1 MSYTPRIATQTLVT
15 IAAHLERDQGA
26 AYRRHLRHLMPQ
38 AEDAYRDEEDD
49 FRSHLGASLIGREC
63 ARELWYSFRW
73 TTKPSFDGRILRLF
87 NRGHLEEPRMVALL
101 LMIGCTVWQ
110 FDEEGN
116 QFRIKGHKGHF
127 GGGMDGVILGVPEI
141 PDEPVLGEF
150 KTHNDKSFQKLKG
163 DGVREAKFEHYV
175 QMQMYMGKNGFRWAL
190 YMAIN
195 KNDDELY
202 AELVA
207 FDQVTYDRFL
217 DRSAMVIDA
226 VEPPP
231 RINNSPGWY
240 KCKFCDFC
248 PVCHGATMP
257 AKNCRTC
264 RWSTPVDGGK
274 WVCENPKVIEVLK
287 EQGYH
292 DDQWELTKEAQ
303 LRGCDDYELH
313 PLIKAKQ

>member
-1 MSYTPRIATQTLVT
+1 MSYAPRIASQTLAT
-15 IAAHLERDQGA
+15 ISAMLERDQGA
-26 AYRRHLRHLMPQ
+26 AFRQHLRRLMPL
-38 AEDAYRDEEDD
+38 AEDAYRDEEGA

-73 TTKPSFDGRILRLF
+73 VTKPRFDGRLIRLF

-110 FDEEGN
+110 FDENGQ

-127 GGGMDGVILGVPEI
+127 GGGMDGVVLGIPEI
-141 PDEPVLGEF
+141 PDEPVVAEF

-163 DGVREAKFEHYV
+163 EGVREAKFEHYV
-175 QMQMYMGKNGFRWAL
+175 QMQTYMGKNDLRWAIYL
-190 YMAIN
+190 ATN

-207 FDQVTYDRFL
+207 FDQGTYNKFQER
-217 DRSAMVIDA
+217 AAAIIDA

-240 KCKFCDFC
+240 KCKFCTHA
-248 PVCHGATMP
+248 PVCHGAAMP
-257 AKNCRTC
+257 ERNCRTC
-264 RWSTPVDGGK
+264 RWSTPIEDGK
-274 WVCENPKVIEVLK
+274 WICENPTVVAAA
-287 EQGYH
+287 
-292 DDQWELTKEAQ
+292 EAQ
-303 LRGCDDYELH
+303 CWKDPIELDKESQLHGCANYELH
-313 PLIKAKQ
+313 PLIKAK

>member
-1 MSYTPRIATQTLVT
+1 MSYAPRIATQTLAT

-26 AYRRHLRHLMPQ
+26 AFRRHLRHLMPQ
-38 AEDAYRDEEDD
+38 AEDAYRDEEGA
-49 FRSHLGASLIGREC
+49 FRSHLGASIIGREC
-63 ARELWYSFRW
+63 AREIWYSFRW
-73 TTKPSFDGRILRLF
+73 VTKPRFDGRMIRLF

-116 QFRIKGHKGHF
+116 QFRITGYKGHF
-127 GGGMDGVILGVPEI
+127 GGGMDGVILGIPEI

-150 KTHNDKSFQKLKG
+150 KTHNDRSFQKLKG
-163 DGVREAKFEHYV
+163 EGVREAKFEHYV

-190 YMAIN
+190 YMAVN

-207 FDQVTYDRFL
+207 FDQAVYDRFQE
-217 DRSAMVIDA
+217 RSAMIIDA
-226 VEPPP
+226 TEPPP

-240 KCKFCDFC
+240 KCKFCPFA
-248 PVCHGATMP
+248 PVCHGAAMP
-257 AKNCRTC
+257 EKNCRRC
-264 RWSTPVDGGK
+264 RWSIPVDGGK
-274 WVCENPKVIEVLK
+274 WVCRNPKVIGALK

-303 LRGCDDYELH
+303 LRGCDDYQLH

>member
-1 MSYTPRIATQTLVT
+1 MSYAPRIASQTLAT
-15 IAAHLERDQGA
+15 ISAMLERDQGA
-26 AYRRHLRHLMPQ
+26 AFRQHLRRLMPL
-38 AEDAYRDEEDD
+38 AEDAYRDEEGA

-73 TTKPSFDGRILRLF
+73 VTKPRFDGRLIRLF

-110 FDEEGN
+110 FDENGQ

-127 GGGMDGVILGVPEI
+127 GGGMDGVVLGIPEI
-141 PDEPVLGEF
+141 PDEPVVAEF

-163 DGVREAKFEHYV
+163 EGVREAKFEHYV
-175 QMQMYMGKNGFRWAL
+175 QMQTYMGKNDLRWAL
-190 YMAIN
+190 YLATN

-207 FDQVTYDRFL
+207 FDQGTYNKFQER
-217 DRSAMVIDA
+217 AAAIIDA

-240 KCKFCDFC
+240 KCKFCTHA
-248 PVCHGATMP
+248 PVCHGAAMP
-257 AKNCRTC
+257 ERNCRTC
-264 RWSTPVDGGK
+264 RWSTPIEDGK
-274 WVCENPKVIEVLK
+274 WICENPTVVAAAEAQCWENPIEL
-287 EQGYH
+287 
-292 DDQWELTKEAQ
+292 DKEAQ
-303 LRGCDDYELH
+303 LHGCANYELH
-313 PLIKAKQ
+313 SLIKAK

>member
-1 MSYTPRIATQTLVT
+1 MNYPPRIAGQTLAL
-15 IAAHLERDQGA
+15 IADHLSRDQGA
-26 AYRRHLRHLMPQ
+26 AFRRHLRHLMPQ

-49 FRSHLGASLIGREC
+49 FRSHLGASIIGGEC
-63 ARELWYSFRW
+63 AREQWYSFRW
-73 TTKPSFDGRILRLF
+73 TMRRRFEGRMIRLF

-116 QFRIKGHKGHF
+116 QFRINGHKGHF
-127 GGGMDGVILGVPEI
+127 GGGLDAVVLGIPEI
-141 PDEPVLGEF
+141 PNEPVLSEF

-163 DGVREAKFEHYV
+163 AGVREAKFQHYV
-175 QMQMYMGKNGFRWAL
+175 QMQMYMGKNGLRWAL
-190 YMAIN
+190 YMAVN
-195 KNDDELY
+195 KNDDEIY
-202 AELVA
+202 AELVE
-207 FDQVTYDRFL
+207 FDPITYDRFQ
-217 DRSAMVIDA
+217 DRAAMIIDA
-226 VEPPP
+226 PEPPP

-240 KCKFCDFC
+240 KCKFCDYA
-248 PVCHGATMP
+248 PVCHGAALP
-257 AKNCRTC
+257 EKNCRTC